1 MDGKNILGLYMNL
14 KMLDR
19 EDVFWH
25 FFHSLSRERQQKLET
40 MKAERSRRCSLG
52 AWVLFDYGLR
62 QLYGL
67 REREVQ
73 IAYGAQGK
81 PYVKDVPDIYFN
93 LSHSGDFALAA
104 FALLFTRVNSNA
116 FAPAAIG
123 CDIQKTAEKKERVAA
138 RFFSEAEQRAV
149 ADGMDFY
156 RIWARKESYIKCIGD
171 GMACDLRSFDVVT
184 GWPSGVVSSM
194 ADRSADGA
202 VCHFAEHFM
211 PGYAL
216 ALCYQY
222 EETLPVIWQE
232 VHPEQLMKL

>member
-1 MDGKNILGLYMNL
+1 MDRNILGLYMNL

-19 EDVFWH
+19 EDVFRH
-25 FFHSLSRERQQKLET
+25 FFYSLSRERQQKLDT
-40 MKAERSRRCSLG
+40 MKAESSRRCSLG
-52 AWVLFDYGLR
+52 AWVLLDYGLQ

-67 REREVQ
+67 REREMQ
-73 IAYGAQGK
+73 IAYGVQGK
-81 PYVKDVPDIYFN
+81 PYVQDAPDICFN
-93 LSHSGDFALAA
+93 LSHSGDFALA
-104 FALLFTRVNSNA
+104 A

-184 GWPSGVVSSM
+184 GWPCVVSSM

-222 EETLPVIWQE
+222 EETLPVVWKE
-232 VHPEQLMKL
+232 VHPEQLMKM